1 MSGNFLPEVNSVGNL
16 NGFNVQGGEITIEGD
31 DLDGTLQDATSIY
44 THFLNLNAKLI
55 MFYGM
60 SKMYLI

>member
-44 THFLNLNAKLI
+44 THFLNMNANLI
-55 MFYGM
+55 MF
-60 SKMYLI
+60 